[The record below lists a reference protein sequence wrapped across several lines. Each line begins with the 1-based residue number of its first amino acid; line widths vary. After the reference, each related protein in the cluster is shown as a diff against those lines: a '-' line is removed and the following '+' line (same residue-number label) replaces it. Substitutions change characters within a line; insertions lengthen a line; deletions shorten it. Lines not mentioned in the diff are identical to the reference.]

1 MAGNYPNLKN
11 EIFDSFQENLI
22 FSHPQQK
29 HLEQLVK
36 WLEQDPD
43 QFLSLFKDILSQ
55 FIKNFKK
62 SEKCQ
67 KGINILVSFFKEII
81 HITCRYESERKNKIV
96 RNFAIDIVET
106 LVTLSETSS
115 ILIREP
121 AIWLLEKLITMNICQ
136 LLNLP
141 DSLKSKLQN
150 MVSVLLKDS
159 KAVRKLAIR
168 IAIGLETIDH
178 YIHIL
183 IDDGD
188 TENRKVSIQATQDQ
202 DKIKIISQGLYD
214 IESSV
219 RIVTMNKLLEWG
231 IKDLTLEDKR
241 TCFFSCVTERNQHI
255 QQLAI
260 KIIKNEFLKSGIVEL
275 IQSLEIDSLAPINQ
289 KNLNESFKVLME
301 ESESTSLINVCE
313 GILQKFLKLEG
324 DCAEWFV
331 LTQGFKF
338 LRKKD
343 EKLVDQIMKNAG
355 IIELI
360 GVIHAREP
368 YLFTQVCI
376 SLATCMD
383 YKNEEVR
390 MALIEKLLNV
400 CKNFPLLI
408 KQKDFQ
414 YRYEISV
421 YAKVFAFDSVG
432 LLKFVSSRIKKL
444 SEFNENEF
452 IRIMSE
458 LINDIKEPI
467 SLRSEENDSKFVKNT
482 QSGLTLI
489 QKHSFLKSKL
499 EDIEM
504 VIDELENNFN
514 EFIAQ
519 DKVKVA
525 YKLQR
530 EIDAKIRDREKFTE
544 ELDECRGVIEEVL
557 VVSIILTNEMMIRSK
572 HGNLHIDIQN
582 IIDTLIDPAMQS
594 DNEFLIEVSIECLGQ
609 CCFNSTEFL
618 KIKKDLFLDILNS
631 PNCCDSAKF
640 IPLVILC
647 DLLLLKD
654 PTNLQK
660 ILINEESKSKATIL
674 WEICRFAFS
683 SSTYLRAYSIEGIIK
698 ILLVLKS
705 KSSSIL
711 SILMISYFDS
721 TTPDLIK
728 QSLHVFFPHFSML
741 GKTNSNILCKAFKTF
756 IFFLFCLSSNQES
769 IDIKYNFNVKKIFL
783 MITTCLS
790 SAYTEKHGE
799 FELTKNYNLEI
810 FYHICQTSIKILTSE
825 NKSEFRIQLKPEVLI
840 RFLPYINISQFND
853 KELFLCLSMM
863 KKINIPETYSEYSI
877 LAKMIQKIEKKKIGY
892 LIIDDLDNN
901 LIDSFIKSEVSAGKF
916 FGKLDSDSSEVREA
930 LLHIKN
936 VFNVYKALKKS
947 PSSRLCSELKRSK
960 NI

>member
-1 MAGNYPNLKN
+1 MAGNYPNLKT

-67 KGINILVSFFKEII
+67 KGMNILVSFFKEII
-81 HITCRYESERKNKIV
+81 HMTCRYESERKSKIV
-96 RNFAIDIVET
+96 RKFAIDIVET
-106 LVTLSETSS
+106 LVTSSETNS
-115 ILIREP
+115 IVLREP
-121 AIWLLEKLITMNICQ
+121 IIWFLEKLITMNICQ

-141 DSLKSKLQN
+141 EPLKSKLQS

-159 KAVRKLAIR
+159 KSIRKLSIR
-168 IAIGLETIDH
+168 IAIGLETIDN
-178 YIHIL
+178 YIHVL
-183 IDDGD
+183 IEDND
-188 TENRKVSIQATQDQ
+188 TENRKVSIQAAQDQ
-202 DKIKIISQGLYD
+202 SKIKVISQGLYD
-214 IESSV
+214 VESSV

-231 IKDLTLEDKR
+231 ISDLPLEDKR
-241 TCFFSCVTERNQHI
+241 TCFFSCVTERHQHA

-260 KIIKNEFLKSGIVEL
+260 KIIKNEFLKSGIVKF
-275 IQSLEIDSLAPINQ
+275 IQSLEIKSLSPISQ

-301 ESESTSLINVCE
+301 ESESGSILNVCE
-313 GILQKFLKLEG
+313 YILQKFIKHEG

-331 LTQGFKF
+331 LSQGFRF

-343 EKLVDQIMKNAG
+343 EKLVDQIIRDAG
-355 IIELI
+355 IVELI
-360 GVIHAREP
+360 GVLHSSEP
-368 YLFTQVCI
+368 YLYAQTCI
-376 SLATCMD
+376 VLATCAD

-390 MALIEKLLNV
+390 MALVESLLSV
-400 CKNFPLLI
+400 CKTFPVFV
-408 KQKDFQ
+408 KEKDFQ
-414 YRYEISV
+414 YRYETSV
-421 YAKVFAFDSVG
+421 YAKVLAFDSVS
-432 LLKFVSSRIKKL
+432 LLKFVSTRIKKL

-458 LINDIKEPI
+458 LINDVREPI
-467 SLRSEENDSKFVKNT
+467 LLHSDENDPKFVKNT
-482 QSGLTLI
+482 QTGLTLI
-489 QKHSFLKSKL
+489 QKHFLLKAKL

-514 EFIAQ
+514 NFIAQ

-525 YKLQR
+525 YKLQS

-544 ELDECRGVIEEVL
+544 ELDETRKVIEEVL
-557 VVSIILTNEMMIRSK
+557 MVSLILTNEMMVRSK

-582 IIDTLIDPAMQS
+582 IIETLIDPAMES
-594 DNEFLIEVSIECLGQ
+594 DNDSLIELSIECLGQ
-609 CCFNSTEFL
+609 CCFTSTEVL
-618 KIKKDLFLDILNS
+618 KTKKDLFLTILNS
-631 PNCCDSAKF
+631 PNCNDSTKF
-640 IPLVILC
+640 IPLKILC
-647 DLLLLKD
+647 DLLLLKE
-654 PTNLQK
+654 PLNLQK

-674 WEICRFAFS
+674 WEICRYAFS
-683 SSTYLRAYSIEGIIK
+683 PNTYLRAFSIEGIIK
-698 ILLVLKS
+698 ILLLLKS

-741 GKTNSNILCKAFKTF
+741 GKTNSDILCKSFKTF
-756 IFFLFCLSSNQES
+756 IFFLFCLSSNQDS

-783 MITTCLS
+783 MVTTCLS

-863 KKINIPETYSEYSI
+863 KKINIPETYSEQSV
-877 LAKMIQKIEKKKIGY
+877 LAKLIQRIEKKKIGY

-901 LIDSFIKSEVSAGKF
+901 LIDSFIKSEVSATKF
-916 FGKLDSDSSEVREA
+916 FSKLDSESSEVREA

-936 VFNVYKALKKS
+936 VFNVYKGLKKS